1 MAFISLGKI
10 NKNLIPLILS
20 CIFCFL
26 NRIVNQIE
34 GTELFENVILTNIFI
49 SGANLLII
57 IPYLISVYKTKKSK
71 HNNINNNTNNINN
84 VTADLT
90 GLTSLE
96 YIYQHSKIKDV
107 KNKKLF
113 VLLIAMIFFANYNM
127 FIYTIKVKAD
137 TWIMFILF
145 VPLFYYLL
153 FKAKLYKYHY
163 LSIIIV
169 LIFGI
174 IIEILLKHY
183 IIPDNDYLLLIFSIL
198 RIILLS
204 FDYVLI
210 KYTNEKKSVSLYTIG
225 FFTGFLNFIFFIIYA
240 ILDSSFIGLYEYQEY
255 FDKFN
260 SWELFVVFALML
272 TQLGL
277 YITLLFVV
285 KINSPC
291 HIFIVFVF
299 GQFPYYFKG
308 IEISIEIVIVIICLF
323 LILFFSLVFNEII
336 ELNFLRLSFN
346 VKRNIVL
353 RSEKEMDETYI
364 RESTLSIGDDEIM
377 IELSNKTVEEYN

>member
-10 NKNLIPLILS
+10 NKHFIPLILS

-34 GTELFENVILTNIFI
+34 GTTLFKNVILTNIFI
-49 SGANLLII
+49 SGANLFIL
-57 IPYLISVYKTKKSK
+57 IPYLISIYKSKKSK
-71 HNNINNNTNNINN
+71 HNNRNINN
-84 VTADLT
+84 DILMTNST

-96 YIYQHSKIKDV
+96 YIYQDV
-107 KNKKLF
+107 NTNNVKYKKLF
-113 VLLIAMIFFANYNM
+113 VLLTALIFFVNYNM

-153 FKAKLYKYHY
+153 FKSKLYKHHY
-163 LSIIIV
+163 LSIIII
-169 LIFGI
+169 LILGI
-174 IIEILLKHY
+174 IIEITLKHY
-183 IIPDNDYLLLIFSIL
+183 VIPDNDYLLLIFSIL

-210 KYTNEKKSVSLYTIG
+210 KYTNEKKSVSLYAIG
-225 FFTGFLNFIFFIIYA
+225 FFIGLINFIFFIIYA
-240 ILDSSFIGLYEYQEY
+240 ILDSSFFGLYEYKEY
-255 FDKFN
+255 FDNFDSK
-260 SWELFVVFALML
+260 ELLVVFGLMF

-277 YITLLFVV
+277 FTTLLFVV

-299 GQFPYYFKG
+299 GQFPYYFKV
-308 IEISIEIVIVIICLF
+308 IELSIEIVVVIICLL
-323 LILFFSLVFNEII
+323 LILLFSLVFNEII
-336 ELNFLRLSFN
+336 ELNFLGLSFN
-346 VKRNIVL
+346 VKRNIVS
-353 RSEKEMDETYI
+353 RSEKEMGNTYM
-364 RESTLSIGDDEIM
+364 RESTLSLGDDEII
-377 IELSNKTVEEYN
+377 IELSNKTFEEYN